1 MITELAPGDAPWAA
15 ALMERR
21 RREYERYSPVFWRPA
36 VGAAGLHARF
46 LRRQIESD
54 QTIALRTSHGFAIC
68 QRRPADGFVDDF
80 AVEPPGRWEADGAEL
95 LLALARRLTAEG
107 VHVLRVVTAQADAPK
122 TALLRRLS
130 LVVAEQWWVRELT
143 PAVTPS
149 PFGRIDGPSFS
160 GLLTAA
166 PPVYDPGG
174 PVYLADRI
182 PSEAAAADV
191 ARTAASHGAV
201 LAVIPAAP
209 DSARAGELR
218 DGGWS
223 VASDWYAGWP
233 DARRSN
239 PY

>member
-1 MITELAPGDAPWAA
+1 LITELASGDAPWAA

-54 QTIALRTSHGFAIC
+54 QTIALRTDHGFAIC
-68 QRRPADGFVDDF
+68 QRRQAEGFVDDF
-80 AVEPPGRWEADGAEL
+80 TVDPPGRWDADGAEL
-95 LLALARRLTAEG
+95 LLALAQRLAAGG

-122 TALLRRLS
+122 TALLRRCS

-143 PAVTPS
+143 PAVAPS
-149 PFGRIDGPSFS
+149 AFCRVDGPSFS
-160 GLLTAA
+160 GLLIPA

-174 PVYLADRI
+174 PVYLADRAS
-182 PSEAAAADV
+182 PEATGDGI

-201 LAVIPAAP
+201 LAIIPAAP
-209 DSARAGELR
+209 DSARAGQRLHDRER
-218 DGGWS
+218 W
-223 VASDWYAGWP
+223 AGRR
-233 DARRSN
+233 RRSN